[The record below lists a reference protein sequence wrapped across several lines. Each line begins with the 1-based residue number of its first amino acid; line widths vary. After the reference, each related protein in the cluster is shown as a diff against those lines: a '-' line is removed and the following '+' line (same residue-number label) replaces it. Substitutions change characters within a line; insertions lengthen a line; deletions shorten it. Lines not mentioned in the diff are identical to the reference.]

1 MKYIEKI
8 DKSFK
13 EVTGNKL
20 SNTSLLNLFPIYK
33 SNEKFL
39 NIFRNYI
46 LNNDIINDTS
56 YYEIYEVK
64 EKDWLENI
72 AWEYYKSP
80 YLWWVIGIANNIY
93 NPFEELSE
101 GDLIKIIRANYLYQI
116 LADIKVIG
124 EI

>member
-33 SNEKFL
+33 SSEKFL

-46 LNNDIINDTS
+46 LNNDIINDTA

-64 EKDWLENI
+64 EKD
-72 AWEYYKSP
+72 
-80 YLWWVIGIANNIY
+80 
-93 NPFEELSE
+93 
-101 GDLIKIIRANYLYQI
+101 
-116 LADIKVIG
+116 
-124 EI
+124 